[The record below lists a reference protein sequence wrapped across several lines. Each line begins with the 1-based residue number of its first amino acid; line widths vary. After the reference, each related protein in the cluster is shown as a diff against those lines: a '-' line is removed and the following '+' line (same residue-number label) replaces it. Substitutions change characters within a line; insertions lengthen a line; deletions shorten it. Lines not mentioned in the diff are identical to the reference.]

1 MCFSAEADVIG
12 GLVVGGIGIDALR
25 HVGRRAERLLAA
37 LPVVLGAHQLIEGVV
52 WWGLEGHVSARFWE
66 PARFLYLT
74 IAFGVLPV
82 LVPLAVGSL
91 EPVSKRVQTAW
102 LTAVGAVVSIV
113 LMYAVIDGPVE
124 STIEG
129 HHIAYRVELWQG
141 GLIVVLYV
149 AATCGSLLLS
159 SHRHVRWFGA
169 ANLVAVVLLGWLA
182 QNAFISLW
190 CAWAAVASLAIA
202 FHLRAGAVRDGR
214 RTQVVRF
221 ASA

>member
-1 MCFSAEADVIG
+1 
-12 GLVVGGIGIDALR
+12 
-25 HVGRRAERLLAA
+25 
-37 LPVVLGAHQLIEGVV
+37 VVLGTHQLTEGVV
-52 WWGLEGHVSARFWE
+52 WWGLEGHVSSRIWE

-202 FHLRAGAVRDGR
+202 VHLRAGAVRDGR
-214 RTQVVRF
+214 RTRVVRF
-221 ASA
+221 SSV